1 MSTLIITLL
10 VAFVATVCAITF
22 LAIGWLISGR
32 SRVVR
37 GGCGM
42 DPKKARDGQCGDRAC
57 ALCDLEQT
65 KKEPTDAS
73 HTPASHTQQH
83 PH

>member
-10 VAFVATVCAITF
+10 VAFVATVSAITL

-42 DPKKARDGQCGDRAC
+42 DPKKLRDGQCGDSHNC
-57 ALCDLEQT
+57 ALCDREPMKQ
-65 KKEPTDAS
+65 EPTNAPHSTSKNS
-73 HTPASHTQQH
+73 H
-83 PH
+83 

>member
-10 VAFVATVCAITF
+10 VAFVATVCAITL

-37 GGCGM
+37 GACGM
-42 DPKKARDGQCGDRAC
+42 DPKKARDSRCKEAQNC
-57 ALCDLEQT
+57 ALCDHH
-65 KKEPTDAS
+65 KESSDVS
-73 HTPASHTQQH
+73 SNNQH
-83 PH
+83 NH

>member
-1 MSTLIITLL
+1 MSTFIITLL
-10 VAFVATVCAITF
+10 VAFVATVCAITL

-42 DPKKARDGQCGDRAC
+42 DPKKLRDGQCGDARSC
-57 ALCDLEQT
+57 ALCDREQT
-65 KKEPTDAS
+65 KQEPSNAS
-73 HTPASHTQQH
+73 RTPSHSD
-83 PH
+83 

>member
-10 VAFVATVCAITF
+10 VAFVATVSAITL

-32 SRVVR
+32 SRMVR

-42 DPKKARDGQCGDRAC
+42 DPKKLRDGQCGNAHNC
-57 ALCDLEQT
+57 SLCDREPMKQ
-65 KKEPTDAS
+65 EPTNAS
-73 HTPASHTQQH
+73 HNTNKLSD
-83 PH
+83 